1 MDLRTGLR
9 LEYFTMAWNLVEAVI
24 GFVAGILAGSVALV
38 GFALDSVVEGSS
50 GGILL
55 WRLRAERQG
64 ANVEKVERRAVRYV
78 AVAFFL
84 LAGYVGYRALNSL
97 WTQARPEGSP
107 VGIALAIVS
116 LIVMPV
122 LARLKLRVARKID
135 SRALQADSAQTRLCT
150 YLSAVLLGGLIAN
163 ALLGWWW
170 ADPIAALAIA
180 GLAVRE
186 GVTLWNT
193 QDLCCA

>member
-24 GFVAGILAGSVALV
+24 GLVAGILAGSVALV

-55 WRLRAERQG
+55 WRLRAEKQG
-64 ANVEKVERRAVRYV
+64 ANVEKVERKAVRYV

-97 WTQARPEGSP
+97 WTQARPEDSP

-116 LIVMPV
+116 LIVMPI

-150 YLSAVLLGGLIAN
+150 YLSVVLLGGLIAN

-180 GLAVRE
+180 GLAARE
-186 GVTLWNT
+186 GVVLWNT